1 MANQN
6 IRIPRFYTDIT
17 AYLLSKGMTFS
28 TNIALRPT
36 GSGFLA
42 DLTTG
47 STEELFD
54 LRPLNKVTF
63 DTKNNQSS
71 KIVLNINTSTFK
83 KDFVAIL
90 NHNMKSADAKVLIK
104 SSDTLSRVQSID
116 MTNATLLSSASEIV
130 NADSIASSVITPD
143 TDGHTIIEFGETD
156 DRYFGLQFQGTD
168 SNDFDDDDNLFIGC
182 ILVGEKYS
190 MPFAPDLTLTRSI
203 EFDKVTQFESL
214 GGQRFSTMT
223 SFGRRSTTTTKS
235 PFNTESFANKQY
247 GGRTIIDMNFSY
259 MDSTDIMPNEV
270 DGQNLSDD
278 AVMEDVWNRT
288 NGPHL
293 PFIFS
298 VDNASIGNNAEA
310 DHLFARFGQ
319 SGLKH
324 TQVAP
329 DVFNLA
335 MRIEEEF

>member
-6 IRIPRFYTDIT
+6 VRIPRFYTDIA
-17 AYLLSKGMTFS
+17 AYLLSRGMTFS
-28 TNIALRPT
+28 SNIALRPT

-63 DTKNNQSS
+63 DTKNNMASH
-71 KIVLNINTSTFK
+71 IVLTINTSSFK
-83 KDFVAIL
+83 KGFVAIL
-90 NHNMKSADAKVLIK
+90 NHNMKDARAKCLVK
-104 SSDTLSRVQSID
+104 TSDNLSHVQAID
-116 MTNATLLSSASEIV
+116 MASANAMGNPVEIT
-130 NADSIASSVITPD
+130 NADSITSSVVTPS
-143 TDGHTIIEFGETD
+143 TNGHTIVTFDETD
-156 DRYFGLQFQGTD
+156 DTYVGIQFEGTN
-168 SNDFDDDDNLFIGC
+168 SSSFDDADNLFVGC
-182 ILVGEKYS
+182 IMVGEFFD
-190 MPFAPDLTLTRSI
+190 MPFAPDLNLTRNI
-203 EFDKVTQFESL
+203 EFDKVTQNESL

-223 SFGRRSTTTTKS
+223 SYGRRGTTTTKS
-235 PFNTESFANKQY
+235 PFNNESFGNKVY
-247 GGRTIIDMNFSY
+247 GGRIIYDMNFSFV
-259 MDSTDIMPNEV
+259 DSTEIMPNEM
-270 DGQNLSDD
+270 DASNLTDD
-278 AVMEDVWNRT
+278 AVVEDVWNRT
-288 NGPHL
+288 NGAHL

-298 VDNASIGNNAEA
+298 VDNTSTQNNAEA

-335 MRIEEEF
+335 LRIEEEF